1 VAYLSPRINLRLG
14 PILLGYA
21 VFLVIPAL
29 WWAWQF
35 ADWQND
41 TYHITSTRIIDID
54 KRPFFGREERREAD
68 LERVQNIT
76 VTVPGPLGRLLRYGS
91 VVIETAGEDPFT
103 FDLVSKPNEVRAEIA
118 RRVEARR
125 RQLQQ
130 DAARQHRD
138 ELLEWFSVYD
148 HIHQSRRHQ
157 VTPPPSPEE
166 EESQPHA
173 HT

>member
-1 VAYLSPRINLRLG
+1 VLIVGGTILAMFMAYLSPRINLRLA

-41 TYHITSTRIIDID
+41 TYHISSSRIIDIN

-76 VTVPGPLGRLLRYGS
+76 VTVDR
-91 VVIETAGEDPFT
+91 
-103 FDLVSKPNEVRAEIA
+103 
-118 RRVEARR
+118 
-125 RQLQQ
+125 
-130 DAARQHRD
+130 HRN
-138 ELLEWFSVYD
+138 
-148 HIHQSRRHQ
+148 SRRGPFHFRPGQ
-157 VTPPPSPEE
+157 GSE
-166 EESQPHA
+166 
-173 HT
+173 